1 MKEFNRKEIYNI
13 LLEIAEKYKDTDIDQ
28 WDDQAKEKVAKL
40 LIELCRSFSTPRVL
54 YLETESGMSEETK
67 HLLEDIKEKIKS
79 KEYNSLIT
87 TELSDTL
94 IDKKVN
100 NMKSYFST
108 VRYERGTFKSL
119 DDFSDL
125 GQEWSEEL
133 YNYFDDTN
141 KTQMESLL
149 MLLNMAYELGL
160 KEGKRQQ
167 GGLINE

>member
-1 MKEFNRKEIYNI
+1 MKEFNKQEIYNI
-13 LLEIAEKYKDTDIDQ
+13 LLEIAEKYKDTDIDE
-28 WDDQAKEKVAKL
+28 WDDQAKEEVSKL
-40 LIELCRSFSTPRVL
+40 LTQLCERFSSPRIL
-54 YLETESGMSEETK
+54 YLETESEMSEETK

-141 KTQMESLL
+141 EVQMESLL

-160 KEGKRQQ
+160 KEGKRVKS
-167 GGLINE
+167 NKEN